1 MNIQIEDDFDLKKIA
16 DSGQCFRARHSDDG
30 TYRFLCKNRIL
41 SIRRTGVDTYEV
53 SCSREDWH
61 SFWYDYFDL
70 SRNYQSI
77 RASID
82 ESDTYLLAA
91 AVSGTGIRILRQD
104 PWEILL
110 TFIISQRKSIPA
122 IQHTVELLAQRYGQ
136 RLSDAGETFCL
147 FPTPDALQAVSEE
160 AFRQCGL
167 GYRAPYIHDAVRKV
181 CDGEIDLQAC
191 YQYDDGIL
199 LETLKKIRG
208 IGDKVAN
215 CICLF
220 AYGRTA
226 LAPVDTWI
234 AKAIREQYDSHNP
247 FPRYGNAAGI
257 MQQYIFYHIREQN
270 RKRIAK

>member
-1 MNIQIEDDFDLKKIA
+1 MNIRIQDDFSLKKIA
-16 DSGQCFRARHSDDG
+16 ASGQCFRVKHAGNG
-30 TYRFLCKNRIL
+30 TYRFLCKSRAL
-41 SIRRTGVDTYEV
+41 SIRQTGVDTYEAG
-53 SCSREDWH
+53 CSREDWQG
-61 SFWYDYFDL
+61 FWYDYFDL

-82 ESDTYLLAA
+82 QNDPYLLAA

-104 PWEILL
+104 PWEMLL

-136 RLSDAGETFCL
+136 RLSADGETFCL

-191 YQYDDGIL
+191 YQYNDGVL

-226 LAPVDTWI
+226 LAPVDT
-234 AKAIREQYDSHNP
+234 
-247 FPRYGNAAGI
+247 
-257 MQQYIFYHIREQN
+257 
-270 RKRIAK
+270 